1 MLQDLMMIFQR
12 ILVTAGSAITLLIA
26 AAASKYLSRLM
37 LRLARK
43 AMRTRRYV
51 LDVGNVHVE
60 VVVAISSKPVGRK
73 SLPDA
78 DTQ

>member
-1 MLQDLMMIFQR
+1 MLQDLMMICQR

-60 VVVAISSKPVGRK
+60 VVVAISGTPVGRK